1 MEPERAFDIVLSL
14 TLIVVLSPLIVLAVL
29 AAALFVG
36 LPPFYVSGR
45 IGRGGVPYRHVK
57 IRTMKPGPEYGRAY
71 FEEARL
77 NRVGRF
83 LRRFHLDELP
93 ELFLILDGRLSF
105 VGPRPLPAR
114 FLVKFDCPE
123 RERVRPGWTG
133 LAQVKLL
140 RRGILLGPEQIRLDG
155 IYVRKR
161 SLWYNLR
168 IMAATF
174 ASFRRRREAITDP
187 RYNDYRRN
195 FGIAE
200 KTDGYLPPMNE

>member
-1 MEPERAFDIVLSL
+1 MRRWTNNMEPERVFDIVFSL
-14 TLIVVLSPLIVLAVL
+14 VLMAVLSPLIVF
-29 AAALFVG
+29 AAFLSALFVG
-36 LPPFYVSGR
+36 APPFYVSKR

-57 IRTMKPGPEYGRAY
+57 LRTMRPGPEYGRAY

-77 NRVGRF
+77 TRAGRF

-93 ELFLILDGRLSF
+93 ELFLILNGRLSF

-114 FLVKFDCPE
+114 FLQKFDCTE

-155 IYVRKR
+155 IYARKR
-161 SLWYNLR
+161 SLRYHLR
-168 IMAATF
+168 VLAATF
-174 ASFRRRREAITDP
+174 VAFRRRRPPIADV
-187 RYNDYRRN
+187 RYNEYRRN
-195 FGIAE
+195 F
-200 KTDGYLPPMNE
+200 L

>member
-1 MEPERAFDIVLSL
+1 MEPERAFDIVFSL
-14 TLIVVLSPLIVLAVL
+14 ALIVVLAPFIVFAFLL
-29 AAALFVG
+29 SALFVG
-36 LPPFYVSGR
+36 LPPLYVSKRLGR
-45 IGRGGVPYRHVK
+45 FGVPYRHVK
-57 IRTMKPGPEYGRAY
+57 IRTMRSGPEYGRAY

-77 NRVGRF
+77 TRAGRF

-114 FLVKFDCPE
+114 FLGKFDCAE

-168 IMAATF
+168 VLAATL
-174 ASFRRRREAITDP
+174 ASFRRRKPLIADV
-187 RYNDYRRN
+187 RYNEYRRN
-195 FGIAE
+195 F
-200 KTDGYLPPMNE
+200 L